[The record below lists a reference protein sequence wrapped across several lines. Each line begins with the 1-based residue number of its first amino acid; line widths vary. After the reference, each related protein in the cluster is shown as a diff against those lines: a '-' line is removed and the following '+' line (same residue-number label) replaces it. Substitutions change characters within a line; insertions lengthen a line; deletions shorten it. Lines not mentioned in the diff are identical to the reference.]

1 MSEHSFGSAVDF
13 ASIDGISPRTE
24 WTKNSAN
31 EEYLRQAAKAACNHF
46 AKALTPDYNAAH
58 HDHFRLD
65 NGYQRICPLSTLQ
78 RIKRAA
84 LKFAAGN

>member
-1 MSEHSFGSAVDF
+1 MSEHSFGSAVDI
-13 ASIDGISPRTE
+13 ASINGISLRTE

-31 EEYLRQAAKAACNHF
+31 EEYLRQAGKAACNHF
-46 AKALTPDYNAAH
+46 ANALTPDYNAAH

-84 LKFAAGN
+84 LKFADGN